1 MIKLYYIGDVENTQQ
16 LEKKIGDLVIFT
28 NLLSEADCLIVESKP
43 KYLKF
48 LKDLNTSKPYL
59 YLVENRKYTHL
70 PLSTRYIFLSQ
81 SGKEMFT
88 LIKNMLSHGGKYQ
101 QKINDSRLSF
111 DKIILEA
118 NNIPILPTI
127 MVELMTMSNDPD
139 KTIKYI
145 VGKIKMDQGLAAAVL
160 RLANSPIYSF
170 VNNIDSIDR
179 ALILLGFDEIKK
191 LVSAVAVKPFFEKN
205 FKYYNESG
213 FRMWL
218 HSFNVAKICY
228 DVAKSYNNQEINK
241 ESIYLAGLM
250 HDIGK
255 TILVSYLKGPIIDTE
270 DEKNQ
275 TGYTHME
282 IGSILLRHWNV
293 SDEIIDSVANHH
305 TISYKLFNK
314 ILYFANKREREDKIN
329 NKLKEDIDNYFS
341 FKNNY

>member
-1 MIKLYYIGDVENTQQ
+1 MVKVYYIGAVENTQQ
-16 LEKKIGDLVIFT
+16 LEKKLTKGVVFT
-28 NLLSEADCLIVESKP
+28 NLLSDADCIIVEHKP
-43 KYLKF
+43 QYLKF
-48 LKDLNTSKPYL
+48 LEDLNTSKPYL
-59 YLVENRKYTHL
+59 YFVDKRRYVHL
-70 PLSTRYIFLSQ
+70 PLSSKYIFLSQ
-81 SGKEMFT
+81 SEEEVLT
-88 LIKNMLSHGGKYQ
+88 IINNILSHGNKHQ
-101 QKINDSRLSF
+101 QNINNSPLSF

-118 NNIPILPTI
+118 KNIPILPTI
-127 MVELMTMSNDPD
+127 MVELMTMSNEPD
-139 KTIKYI
+139 RTIKYI
-145 VGKIKMDQGLAAAVL
+145 VDKIKKDQGLAAAVL

-179 ALILLGFDEIKK
+179 AIILLGFDEIKK
-191 LVSAVAVKPFFEKN
+191 LVSAVTVKPFFEKN

-228 DVAKSYNNQEINK
+228 DVAKSYNSQEINK

-250 HDIGK
+250 HDLGK
-255 TILVSYLKGPIIDTE
+255 TILVSYLNRPVIDSK
-270 DEKNQ
+270 DEKDQ

-293 SDEIIDSVANHH
+293 SDEIIDAVTNHH

-329 NKLKEDIDNYFS
+329 NKLKEDIDSYFR